1 MTWRPTRFDKYVCPT
16 PIAPVMIG
24 MMTMIPTK
32 IRSACMLGHG
42 APDMCRRRAGAGTE
56 QRVVEDLPDHERV
69 HNTEPAEM
77 TIATPTIDTLR
88 RYGRKMATTRLTVV
102 PEIGRLSSS
111 EIGRRK

>member
-1 MTWRPTRFDKYVCPT
+1 
-16 PIAPVMIG
+16 MIG

-32 IRSACMLGHG
+32 IRRACMLGHG
-42 APDMCRRRAGAGTE
+42 APEHVPASGPVLGPNNALSKICLIMSGFTT
-56 QRVVEDLPDHERV
+56 PS
-69 HNTEPAEM
+69 PAEM
-77 TIATPTIDTLR
+77 TIATPTMETLR